1 MLFRSRGSFNELC
14 RGLDQEKYLKLT
26 SLEKQAGTQNPPTF
40 IWHTNEDQAVP
51 VENSFLYTAALRK
64 AKVSV
69 EFHMYAHGWHGL
81 SLANEETKCDKDGEL
96 PKVQSWMGLSITWIK
111 DLGREY

>member
-1 MLFRSRGSFNELC
+1 MGEC
-14 RGLDQEKYLKLT
+14 LKLT

-64 AKVSV
+64 AKVPV